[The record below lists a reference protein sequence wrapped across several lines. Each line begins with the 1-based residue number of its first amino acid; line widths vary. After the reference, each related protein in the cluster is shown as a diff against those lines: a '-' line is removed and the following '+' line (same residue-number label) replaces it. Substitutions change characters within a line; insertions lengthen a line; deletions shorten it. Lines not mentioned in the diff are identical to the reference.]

1 MVFGPLAFFRARLP
15 EAHYTRSPMQFPPP
29 PFIPHEPLIPLYE
42 DEHLLAFDK
51 PSGLLCV
58 PGRGPDKQDCL
69 ISRVQQQWPET
80 LLIHRLD
87 MSTSGIV
94 LFARSLEMQRE
105 MSAAFAERR
114 VHKTYEALVAGS
126 PAEPGGDWQEIN
138 APIRLDWPR
147 RPIHIVDPAGKPSAT
162 RWKVVAF
169 KDGISRVALE
179 PITGRTHQLRVHLQ
193 HLGFPILGDPLY
205 APEAVQKI
213 ATRLMLHARL
223 LQLSHPVSGLEV
235 CIASNVPF

>member
-1 MVFGPLAFFRARLP
+1 
-15 EAHYTRSPMQFPPP
+15 MQFPPP

-69 ISRVQQQWPET
+69 ITRVQQQWPET

-94 LFARSLEMQRE
+94 LFARSLEMQRA
-105 MSAAFAERR
+105 MSAAFAERQ
-114 VHKTYEALVAGS
+114 VHKTYEALVAGV
-126 PAEPGGDWQEIN
+126 PAEPGGDWQEIS
-138 APIRLDWPR
+138 APILQDWPR
-147 RPIHIVDPAGKPSAT
+147 RPIHIVDPAGKQSVT
-162 RWKVVAF
+162 RWKVLEQV
-169 KDGISRVALE
+169 DGISHIRHISRLALE

-205 APEAVQKI
+205 APEPVQQI
-213 ATRLMLHARL
+213 ADRLMLHARL
-223 LQLSHPVSGLEV
+223 LRLSHPVSGQEV

>member
-1 MVFGPLAFFRARLP
+1 MQLP
-15 EAHYTRSPMQFPPP
+15 TAPV
-29 PFIPHEPLIPLYE
+29 IPHLPLTPLHE
-42 DEHLLAFDK
+42 DAHLLAFDK

-58 PGRGPDKQDCL
+58 PGRGEDKQDCL
-69 ISRVQQQWPET
+69 IHRVQQQWPET

-94 LFARSLEMQRE
+94 LFARSPEMQRA

-114 VHKTYEALVAGS
+114 VHKIYEALVAGS
-126 PAEPGGDWQEIN
+126 PAEPGETWHEID
-138 APIRLDWPR
+138 APIHPDWPR
-147 RPIHIVDPAGKPSAT
+147 RPIHIVDPAGKPSLT
-162 RWKVVAF
+162 RWRVLASANGV
-169 KDGISRVALE
+169 SRVELQ

-205 APEAVQKI
+205 APESVQKS
-213 ATRLMLHARL
+213 TPRLMLHARF
-223 LQLSHPVSGLEV
+223 LQLSHPTSGQQV